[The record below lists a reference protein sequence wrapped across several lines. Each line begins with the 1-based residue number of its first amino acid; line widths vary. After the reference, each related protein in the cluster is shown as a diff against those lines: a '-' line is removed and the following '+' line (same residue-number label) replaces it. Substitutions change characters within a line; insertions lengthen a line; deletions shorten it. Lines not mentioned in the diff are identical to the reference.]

1 MNKVFENQENIL
13 LRCDASSMVGF
24 GHLMRCISIAEAGI
38 EKNINSIFLISE
50 NSNNIQKLMSKTNFK
65 CFFIDDF
72 LIKDQIKIT
81 TNICSRYNIKHL
93 ILDISNEKTF
103 EKLNFYSRYINNLL
117 DSNYD
122 ISIIDGTGDENLS
135 SKLKLENIKIFLPYL
150 IPKNQ
155 ISKFKN
161 CRLFNSLSYFPI
173 RKEFINAKKKQT
185 ETKNLNFKLLIS
197 LSGINLQEKILLIVN
212 AINRFKEYKINIII
226 MGKIDSEINSFHNI
240 KNIEITNSI
249 AEIMEDVD
257 LMIIGSG
264 LIRYEALFMEIP
276 SLIFSLKSEH
286 NQMVEFFSK
295 FGTSLYGG
303 EIEKLSEDDI
313 FNAISSILK
322 DRSKLKNMS
331 NKCKDMIDS
340 QGGLRLINAVVG

>member
-1 MNKVFENQENIL
+1 
-13 LRCDASSMVGF
+13 
-24 GHLMRCISIAEAGI
+24 MRCISIAEAGI

-50 NSNNIQKLMSKTNFK
+50 NSNNVKHLMSRNNFK
-65 CFFIDDF
+65 IFFINDF
-72 LIKDQIKIT
+72 DFQDEIEIT
-81 TNICSRYNIKHL
+81 TCICNRYNINHL
-93 ILDISNEKTF
+93 ILDISNQITF
-103 EKLNFYSRYINNLL
+103 EKLSFYTRYIKNLL
-117 DSNYD
+117 ESNYD
-122 ISIIDGTGDENLS
+122 ISIIDGTGPENLS
-135 SKLKLENIKIFLPYL
+135 LKLKLENIKIFLPYL
-150 IPKNQ
+150 IPQNQ
-155 ISKFKN
+155 IPEFRN

-173 RKEFINAKKKQT
+173 RKEFINAKKKK
-185 ETKNLNFKLLIS
+185 TKNKNFKLNLLIS
-197 LSGINLQEKILLIVN
+197 LSGINLQEKINLIVN

-226 MGKIDSEINSFHNI
+226 VGKIDSEINSFHKI
-240 KNIEITNSI
+240 TNIEITNSI
-249 AEIMEDVD
+249 AEIMVDID

-313 FNAISSILK
+313 FNAINSILK